1 MKFMAR
7 LRAFFKRTPEPT
19 AQAPSVTWHDEFE
32 RLRNLR
38 AQRIELAKRPNLIRL
53 PVREM

>member
-1 MKFMAR
+1 MSLLNR
-7 LRAFFKRTPEPT
+7 LRALFKRTPEPT
-19 AQAPSVTWHDEFE
+19 PATNVVWPEE
-32 RLRNLR
+32 IELLRKVR